1 MIRLGFLLLL
11 WFEERCRGF
20 IRAATVMMM
29 IMAWPADRVVSEWV
43 GWLAG
48 YLVDD
53 DRGEIISLCISSYP
67 KV

>member
-29 IMAWPADRVVSEWV
+29 IMAWPADRVVSEWA
-43 GWLAG
+43 GWLVTWLMMIVA
-48 YLVDD
+48 
-53 DRGEIISLCISSYP
+53 R
-67 KV
+67 